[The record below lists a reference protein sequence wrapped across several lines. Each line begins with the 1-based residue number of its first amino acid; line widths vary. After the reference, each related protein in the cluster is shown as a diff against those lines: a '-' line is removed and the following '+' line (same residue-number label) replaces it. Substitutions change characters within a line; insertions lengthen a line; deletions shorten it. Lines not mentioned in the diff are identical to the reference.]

1 MSLGSVAER
10 FLFIFNPCP
19 CPSLPPSLPPLP
31 HPNVVLE
38 IDSHLILSVEIPERP
53 SMGQGQ
59 KALHRPLRQ
68 HQS

>member
-19 CPSLPPSLPPLP
+19 CPSLPSLP
-31 HPNVVLE
+31 HPKVVLE